1 MISLY
6 KTVSLYGFSKY
17 RCLRSIKSALVAI
30 FTRHNFCQNLL
41 KPSPLFHAEE
51 IQDEIQLH
59 RSLTELFSML
69 NDISDEAPIDEDEQ
83 TTTDVDYADLGD
95 QLTDEVLAVLT
106 LMPEELDLDLDNIT
120 KGWI

>member
-1 MISLY
+1 
-6 KTVSLYGFSKY
+6 
-17 RCLRSIKSALVAI
+17 
-30 FTRHNFCQNLL
+30 
-41 KPSPLFHAEE
+41 
-51 IQDEIQLH
+51 
-59 RSLTELFSML
+59 ML

-120 KGWI
+120 KGWIWNIFTVNNQAGCVYVLNYVLTKGVIFSFRDEDTKKPFSFNLLVVRIVGRVLRVY